1 MCTPWSEWVSE
12 GKSSNIASNPLF
24 FPPLLLL
31 TLSSQNKGDM
41 STLTKQRR
49 YEAHIMSIL
58 WAVWQKQRRR
68 MLVLLIF
75 GQTHLFWHRIW
86 LFELHTIFDPFFLE
100 RWKNPKNLKI
110 VSNVCHCTPCR
121 KNVWK
126 TCFAKYC
133 QLSICSE
140 KYYKLLLDWSC
151 GEILDISKLFL

>member
-1 MCTPWSEWVSE
+1 MCTTWSEWVSE

-41 STLTKQRR
+41 RP
-49 YEAHIMSIL
+49 IL

-68 MLVLLIF
+68 IVLLIF
-75 GQTHLFWHRIW
+75 GQTHLDIC
-86 LFELHTIFDPFFLE
+86 FDIESDYLSFTQYLIHFLG

>member
-12 GKSSNIASNPLF
+12 GESSNIASNPLF

-86 LFELHTIFDPFFLE
+86 LFELHTIFDPFFGTMKKSKEFENCFKCVPLHSLQKKCLE
-100 RWKNPKNLKI
+100 DLFCKI
-110 VSNVCHCTPCR
+110 LPT
-121 KNVWK
+121 
-126 TCFAKYC
+126 FY
-133 QLSICSE
+133 LF
-140 KYYKLLLDWSC
+140 
-151 GEILDISKLFL
+151 GEILQTSVGLKLWRNSGHF